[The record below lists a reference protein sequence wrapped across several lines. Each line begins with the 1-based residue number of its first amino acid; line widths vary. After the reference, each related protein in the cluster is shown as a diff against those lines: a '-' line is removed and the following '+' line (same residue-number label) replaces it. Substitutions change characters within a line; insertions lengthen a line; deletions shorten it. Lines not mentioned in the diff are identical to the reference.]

1 MSDVELMIPALAFLL
16 TGVPLAA
23 LLERLGYFDSVI
35 AWLVGPDERQLR
47 VVWLWI
53 LAASTT
59 VVMNLDTTIVLLTP
73 LYIALARSSG
83 IAVRRLALIS
93 LLLASFASS
102 LLPVSNLSNLILL
115 ERAEVTIGRVVGEM
129 IVPTSVACVVGWFL
143 YARRWGSS
151 ITVSS
156 QATPD
161 GTALRLGHIAV
172 VSLLVGFIAGPSVG
186 VDAWL
191 VALVI
196 DVALIVRLKYVPW
209 RRIPILTAVGVF
221 VVGAILL
228 SVVPDGPLRRLDETT
243 SPLGL
248 AGVTLLGAVAAN
260 LFNNLPTVL
269 VMAGASDDFGR
280 GSWAWL
286 RGLNIGAVVLPIGAL
301 ANLLWLRI
309 MRADDQAV
317 GWGRYVRDVA
327 PIAVPVVVVTALVEF
342 GIQAL

>member
-1 MSDVELMIPALAFLL
+1 MSDIELMIPALAFLL

-59 VVMNLDTTIVLLTP
+59 IVMNLDTTIVLLTP

-83 IAVRRLALIS
+83 IVVRRLALIP

-115 ERAEVTIGRVVGEM
+115 ERADVTIGRVVSEM
-129 IVPTSVACVVGWFL
+129 LVSTVAACVVGWFL

-156 QATPD
+156 QVTPAK
-161 GTALRLGHIAV
+161 TSLRVGHVAV
-172 VSLLVGFIAGPSVG
+172 VSLLLGFVAGPSIG

-191 VALVI
+191 VALII

-209 RRIPILTAVGVF
+209 RRVPIVTAVGVF

-228 SVVPDGPLRRLDETT
+228 SVVPDEPLRRLDETT

-248 AGVTLLGAVAAN
+248 AGVTLLGAAAAN
-260 LFNNLPTVL
+260 LFNNLPTIL
-269 VMAGASDDFGR
+269 VMAGASDDLGR

-286 RGLNIGAVVLPIGAL
+286 RGLNIGAVLLPIGAL

-309 MRADDQAV
+309 MRTEDQAV
-317 GWGRYVRDVA
+317 GWGGYVRDIA
-327 PIAVPVVVVTALVEF
+327 PIAAPVVVVTAMVELAV
-342 GIQAL
+342 QSL